1 MGGAVVVLAWLVA
14 SVVVTVVVAVIVLA
28 VVVGVVARSVALLS
42 EVGAFGCRI
51 VVGFS
56 SVSGVFKSVGAV
68 SQFTDTWTLVLFLNT
83 IHSVYALNDFCLSA
97 VSLCY
102 IYVEKSDG
110 LTILRVKSVRI
121 ECKTGFPY
129 RVRAKL
135 VHFRN
140 NNNKSAP
147 IYWSGRIF
155 FVISADN
162 AAVWR
167 SIAGVRVWRKA
178 FQLFFHFGFHV
189 ERVDEFGY
197 ALLCDRR
204 VDPGELL

>member
-28 VVVGVVARSVALLS
+28 VVVGVVAGSVALLS

-51 VVGFS
+51 AVGFS

-68 SQFTDTWTLVLFLNT
+68 SQFTDTWTLVLFLDT
-83 IHSVYALNDFCLSA
+83 IHSVSALNDFCLSA

-162 AAVWR
+162 AADLAVNSR
-167 SIAGVRVWRKA
+167 CKSVAKGVS
-178 FQLFFHFGFHV
+178 
-189 ERVDEFGY
+189 
-197 ALLCDRR
+197 ALLSLPVSRR
-204 VDPGELL
+204 ECR